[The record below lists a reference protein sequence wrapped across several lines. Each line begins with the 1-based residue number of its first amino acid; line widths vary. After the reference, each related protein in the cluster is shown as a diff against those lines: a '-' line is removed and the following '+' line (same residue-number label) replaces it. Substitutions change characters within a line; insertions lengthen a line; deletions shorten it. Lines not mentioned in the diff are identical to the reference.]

1 MIDAGAAL
9 PHFYDA
15 VRNVLECLG
24 ALSIVVG
31 SILTLVTLVPQLVAR
46 EHVGV
51 TDARYQLSRYLALAL
66 EFQLASD
73 VLGTAIAPSWTALG
87 QLAAIAAI
95 RTALNY
101 FLTREINEERSRLA
115 AAVPPARAA
124 AHQSTGVIR
133 PAG

>member
-1 MIDAGAAL
+1 VIAAAAPL
-9 PHFYDA
+9 LHFYD
-15 VRNVLECLG
+15 VVQDVLECLG
-24 ALSIVVG
+24 AISIVVG

-46 EHVGV
+46 QHVSV
-51 TDARYQLSRYLALAL
+51 TEARYQLSRYLALAL

-95 RTALNY
+95 RTALNF
-101 FLTREINEERSRLA
+101 FLTREINEERRRLA
-115 AAVPPARAA
+115 AAVPPARTA
-124 AHQSTGVIR
+124 AHQSTGAIR

>member
-1 MIDAGAAL
+1 MIDAVASL
-9 PHFYDA
+9 HHFYDL
-15 VRNVLECLG
+15 VQNVLECLG
-24 ALSIVVG
+24 ALSIVAG
-31 SILTLVTLVPQLVAR
+31 SLLTLATLVPQLTAR
-46 EHVGV
+46 GHASV

-73 VLGTAIAPSWTALG
+73 VLGTAIAPTWTALG

-101 FLTREINEERSRLA
+101 FLTREINEERTRLA
-115 AAVPPARAA
+115 AAVPPARTA
-124 AHQSTGVIR
+124 AHQGSGAIR

>member
-1 MIDAGAAL
+1 MLEASAPLIR
-9 PHFYDA
+9 FYD
-15 VRNVLECLG
+15 VVQNVLECLG
-24 ALSIVVG
+24 ALSIVAG
-31 SILTLVTLVPQLVAR
+31 SILTLMTLVPQLVAR
-46 EHVGV
+46 ERVSV

-73 VLGTAIAPSWTALG
+73 VLGTAIAPTWTALG

-101 FLTREINEERSRLA
+101 FLTREINEERGRMA
-115 AAVPPARAA
+115 AAAPPARTA

>member
-1 MIDAGAAL
+1 MLEASAPLIR
-9 PHFYDA
+9 FYD
-15 VRNVLECLG
+15 VVQNVLECLG
-24 ALSIVVG
+24 ALSIVAG
-31 SILTLVTLVPQLVAR
+31 SILTLMTLVPQLVAR
-46 EHVGV
+46 ERVSV

-73 VLGTAIAPSWTALG
+73 VLGTAIAPTWTALG

-101 FLTREINEERSRLA
+101 FLTREINEERGRIA
-115 AAVPPARAA
+115 AAVPPARTA